1 MILFISWEA
10 HAQSITIIDKVSYKP
25 LSLVSIYNT
34 KGEQKLTTTN
44 KEGRADLSIFG
55 ANDLLEISIVGYKKQ
70 RFSYKELAERNQ
82 PVLMEESN
90 ISLDELVISA
100 NRWEQDSREIPVQI
114 STIKA
119 RDVALQNPQTAAD
132 MLAISGD
139 VYIQKSQLGGGSPM
153 IRGFATNRVLIA
165 VDGVRMNTAIF
176 RSGNLQ
182 NVISIDPFTLE
193 ETEVLFGPG
202 SVMYGSDAIGGVMDF
217 HTITPKFSD
226 NPDFSG
232 SSTLRYAS
240 ANNEKT
246 GNVNFNIGLK
256 KWAFVTSFTY
266 SDYGDLRMGSD
277 GPDEYLR
284 PTYAERIN
292 GEDRILINEDPE
304 VQVPTGFNFYNVMQK
319 VRFKPSE
326 NWDMQYSFHY
336 SATSDYPRFDRLI
349 EERGGELRSAEW
361 YYGPQIWSLNQLKI
375 EHSKSQGIYDNA
387 RLILGY
393 QFFEESRNDR
403 RFGDDRLRE
412 RVETVDVYSMNL
424 DFDKEISAKQSIFY
438 GTEMLF
444 NNVGSTGIRTNIV
457 SGEVSP
463 TSTRYPNGSTWNS
476 YAAYANYRYR
486 PSEKLTFQ
494 TGLRY
499 SHIYSLSEFD
509 PEFFDF
515 PFQQAEINTGAL
527 NGSIGLAFRPQD
539 TWQIN
544 ANFSTGFRAPNI
556 DDIGKVFDSEPGA
569 VIVPNPNL
577 SPEYAYNYEL
587 SVSKVVGEFLKLDAT
602 AYYTHLQDAMVRRTF
617 QLNGQDS
624 IMYDGEM
631 SRVLAIQNAAQARVY
646 GLQLGM
652 EIQPFRN
659 LAISTKYNIQT
670 GEEDDEE
677 TGESVPLRHA
687 APSFGVTRLIY
698 TANRLKIDLYVQY
711 NSEFSFE
718 ELAPSEQNKADI
730 YATDENGNPYS
741 PSWYTL
747 NVKASYQLLDELQ
760 LNLGVENITDQRY
773 RPYSSGIV
781 APGRNFIVSIRGT
794 F

>member
-1 MILFISWEA
+1 MILFVSWEA
-10 HAQSITIIDKVSYKP
+10 HTQSITIIDKVSYKP

-44 KEGRADLSIFG
+44 EEGRADLSIFEP
-55 ANDLLEISIVGYKKQ
+55 NDLLEISIVGYKKQ
-70 RFSYKELAERNQ
+70 RFSYRELADRDQ

-226 NPDFSG
+226 KPDFSG

-266 SDYGDLRMGSD
+266 SDYRDLKMGSD

-284 PTYAERIN
+284 PTYAARIN

-326 NWDMQYSFHY
+326 NWDIQYSFHY

-349 EERGGELRSAEW
+349 EERDGELRSAEW
-361 YYGPQIWSLNQLKI
+361 YYGPQVWSLNQLKI
-375 EHSKSQGIYDNA
+375 EHNKSQGMYDNA

-424 DFDKEISAKQSIFY
+424 DFDKEISAQQSIFY
-438 GTEMLF
+438 GAEMLF

-463 TSTRYPNGSTWNS
+463 TSTRYPDGSTWNS

-515 PFQQAEINTGAL
+515 PFMQAEINTGAL
-527 NGSIGLAFRPQD
+527 NGSIGLAYRPQD

-569 VIVPNPNL
+569 VIVPNPDL

-624 IMYDGEM
+624 IIYDGEM

-646 GLQLGM
+646 GLQLGL
-652 EIQPFRN
+652 EIQPFPN
-659 LAISTKYNIQT
+659 LAISSKYNIQN

-698 TANRLKIDLYVQY
+698 TANRLKIDLYAQY
-711 NSEFSFE
+711 NSEFSFD
-718 ELAPSEQNKADI
+718 ELAPSEQNKPDI

-747 NVKASYQLLDELQ
+747 NVKASYQLLDKLQ
-760 LNLGVENITDQRY
+760 LNLGMENITDQRY